1 MTSNDGEKKVKKKKK
16 FLGGKMQ
23 NFRSGPIIKKGE
35 TA

>member
-1 MTSNDGEKKVKKKKK
+1 VASNDGEKKVKEV

-23 NFRSGPIIKKGE
+23 NFRSGPIIKKGKK